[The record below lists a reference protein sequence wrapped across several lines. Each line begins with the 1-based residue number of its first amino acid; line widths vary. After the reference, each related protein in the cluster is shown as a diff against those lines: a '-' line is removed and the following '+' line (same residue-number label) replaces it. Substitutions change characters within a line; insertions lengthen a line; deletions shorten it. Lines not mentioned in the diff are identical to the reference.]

1 MSVAEKLDQL
11 VKNASVHRSQVEEM
25 DKVAENLAWQGRIF
39 AHGFYDEFK
48 KLAESDGSGETVEKV
63 TEGTSVAEQLD
74 ALVVSQKTH
83 GAAFEQDKKDLS
95 KPGKDGVV
103 TGGTDGASHNNKSLV
118 EVALQPPVVEPNVTA
133 NSQAALKNTSL

>member
-1 MSVAEKLDQL
+1 MNVAERLDSL
-11 VKNASVHRSQVEEM
+11 VKNASIHRSQTEEM

-83 GAAFEQDKKDLS
+83 GAFDQDKKDLS

-118 EVALQPPVVEPNVTA
+118 EVALQPPVVEPDVTA